1 MTLMCSYTLLT
12 GYLFPWPLYSN
23 DKLHAT
29 VIAPT
34 GENRR
39 YPQNSRV
46 GGRNSRSGP
55 CAEQKNVLPL
65 LHIETPLPDSA

>member
-1 MTLMCSYTLLT
+1 MTLVCSYTRLT

-23 DKLHAT
+23 DELQAT
-29 VIAPT
+29 IIVPT

-46 GGRNSRSGP
+46 DGRNSRSGP
-55 CAEQKNVLPL
+55 CAERENVLPV
-65 LHIETPLPDSA
+65 LHIEPPLPWS